1 MLVTCPCGTTFEARS
16 SKARYC
22 SDRCR
27 KRQGKSEAL
36 AQNVVTLMARADED
50 ATAVVETTRAALAAA
65 DKLQT
70 PLGQAAL
77 ALAAR
82 LDAPGLDT
90 GSAMAAVARQLEAL
104 LGTVLKG
111 AAASTAPERLRD
123 ELAERRRRHGA

>member
-1 MLVTCPCGTTFEARS
+1 MQVTCPCGTTFEARS

-27 KRQGKSEAL
+27 KRTAKAATIVQLQLPAP
-36 AQNVVTLMARADED
+36 QVDEFQPGPV
-50 ATAVVETTRAALAAA
+50 ATATKAALVDA
-65 DKLQT
+65 DRLGT

-77 ALAAR
+77 ALAVR